1 MAALCTGIY
10 NLSQNNR
17 LDNEDKDIIF
27 VKLTDSALRALEEF
41 QKNKVSMNKYYKI
54 ILIWS

>member
-54 ILIWS
+54 ILI